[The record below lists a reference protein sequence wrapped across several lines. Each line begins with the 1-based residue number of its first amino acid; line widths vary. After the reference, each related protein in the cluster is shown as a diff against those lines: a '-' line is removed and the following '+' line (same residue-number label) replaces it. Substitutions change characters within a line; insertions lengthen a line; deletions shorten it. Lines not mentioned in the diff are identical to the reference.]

1 MCLCQTTKKHST
13 YTQHLQDL
21 PSTGLVITLHL
32 KTAKWNCKNAKCSQL
47 IFAERFSW
55 LTPYA
60 RKTIRA
66 TILLKHLAFAA
77 SCLVAEKLAKVAG
90 FSVSHDTLLRIIY
103 QTNVTPR
110 TISNVIRID

>member
-1 MCLCQTTKKHST
+1 LHFEGILSCIIQ
-13 YTQHLQDL
+13 
-21 PSTGLVITLHL
+21 STGLVVTLHL
-32 KTAKWNCKNAKCSQL
+32 KTAKCSQL

-66 TILLKHLAFAA
+66 TILLRHFAFSM

-90 FSVSHDTLLRIIY
+90 FSVIHDTLLRIIY
-103 QTNVTPR
+103 HTNVTPR